1 MIRAALGAAMLAM
14 AGLAAPA
21 VAQPQATPA
30 ARCDLSAVEIV
41 TRFSQLFFI
50 EKKWREAFLTYVA
63 EDYTQHNP
71 MAEDGRAAALA
82 HLGPVFDANPQLKID
97 IKRIFGDETHVA
109 VHYHSVMKPGDL
121 GAAAVD
127 MFRVEDC
134 KIVEHWDVIQPIP
147 AFSVSGRSMVDGPL
161 EPGRTK
167 RPPNPGE

>member
-134 KIVEHWDVIQPIP
+134 KIVEHWDVIQPMP
-147 AFSVSGRSMVDGPL
+147 AKSA
-161 EPGRTK
+161 
-167 RPPNPGE
+167 NPHPMF

>member
-1 MIRAALGAAMLAM
+1 MRAMFGAAVLAA

-21 VAQPQATPA
+21 GAQPQGTPA
-30 ARCDLSAVEIV
+30 ARCELSAVEIV

-71 MAEDGRAAALA
+71 MAEDGRAAALE
-82 HLGPVFDANPQLKID
+82 HLGPVFDANPQLRID
-97 IKRIFGDETHVA
+97 IKRIFGDDSHVA

-134 KIVEHWDVIQPIP
+134 KIVEHWDVIQPMP
-147 AFSVSGRSMVDGPL
+147 
-161 EPGRTK
+161 TK
-167 RPPNPGE
+167 SANPHPVF